1 MRSKPASIRFV
12 APDPIYHSV
21 ALSKL
26 INQAMHSGKKNAI
39 QKQVYSAL
47 EIVRSQTG
55 QDPLPVVME
64 ALENIKPQ
72 MEVRA
77 RRIGGAAYQIPVP
90 VRGSRKDSLAIR
102 WLIQAA
108 RSRPNTGFPT
118 FASKL
123 AAEIMEAVNNSGIA
137 IKKKLDTHRMAE
149 ANKAFAHFRW

>member
-64 ALENIKPQ
+64 ALENIKPGEQ
-72 MEVRA
+72 PIRFLSPF
-77 RRIGGAAYQIPVP
+77 AALGKTLLP
-90 VRGSRKDSLAIR
+90 
-102 WLIQAA
+102 
-108 RSRPNTGFPT
+108 
-118 FASKL
+118 FA
-123 AAEIMEAVNNSGIA
+123 G
-137 IKKKLDTHRMAE
+137 
-149 ANKAFAHFRW
+149 